1 MPDAIAFDTL
11 AYAKKL
17 KKVGFTEEQAEV
29 QAEALAQ
36 IIDVRLATKHDI
48 LALRRDMKE
57 IEKSIKELETSLRR
71 DMKEMDNSL
80 RRDMKEM
87 ELRLKHD
94 LTIRLGAMLTA
105 GIAIVAALV
114 KLL

>member
-1 MPDAIAFDTL
+1 MQ
-11 AYAKKL
+11 KKL
-17 KKVGFTEEQAEV
+17 KSAGFTQKQAEI

-36 IIDVRLATKHDI
+36 IIDERLATKQDI
-48 LALRRDMKE
+48 RALKRDIAEVRRDMKE
-57 IEKSIKELETSLRR
+57 MEESLRR
-71 DMKEMDNSL
+71 DMKEMETSLKRDMKEMDTSL
-80 RRDMKEM
+80 RRDIKEM

-105 GIAIVAALV
+105 GIAVVAALV